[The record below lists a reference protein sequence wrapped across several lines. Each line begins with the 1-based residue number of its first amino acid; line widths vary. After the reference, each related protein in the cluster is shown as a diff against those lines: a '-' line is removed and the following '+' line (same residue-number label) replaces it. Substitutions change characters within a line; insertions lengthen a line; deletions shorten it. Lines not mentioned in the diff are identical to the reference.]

1 MFPSLQSH
9 IISQIPQ
16 KYTHI
21 CIYFLPHISH
31 TRSDLLKYPKLS
43 LGLLLLPPL
52 STYVFCAFPLDF
64 IIQTAPSG
72 NYEEAWNATH
82 IHTYRC
88 VRTCIFRSCPLLQEL
103 ATLIPVGHKH
113 CEINKS
119 EYKLACM
126 ACKELWLIVHTQR
139 RQTWGYTGTDTL
151 TTH

>member
-43 LGLLLLPPL
+43 LGLLLLPRL

-72 NYEEAWNATH
+72 NYEEARNATH

-88 VRTCIFRSCPLLQEL
+88 VHTCIFRSCPLLQEL

-113 CEINKS
+113 CEISLNTS
-119 EYKLACM
+119 WHAWLAKNC
-126 ACKELWLIVHTQR
+126 
-139 RQTWGYTGTDTL
+139 D
-151 TTH
+151 